1 MQSMGIKL
9 LQHYPL
15 NNSTKVRNNMVGM
28 WQKGEELVE
37 VVS

>member
-9 LQHYPL
+9 LQHYPH
-15 NNSTKVRNNMVGM
+15 NDSTRVRNNMVGM
-28 WQKGEELVE
+28 WQEGEKLVE

>member
-9 LQHYPL
+9 LQHYPHK
-15 NNSTKVRNNMVGM
+15 NSTRVKNSMVGM
-28 WQKGEELVE
+28 WQEGEELVE